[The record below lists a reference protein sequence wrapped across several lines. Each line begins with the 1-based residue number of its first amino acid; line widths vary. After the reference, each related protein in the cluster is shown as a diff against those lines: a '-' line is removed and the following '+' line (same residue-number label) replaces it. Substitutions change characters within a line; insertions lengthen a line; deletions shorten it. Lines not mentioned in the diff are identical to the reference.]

1 MCKMWKI
8 LTDNENEEYSKDNYK
23 YFLHNVV
30 VTTTL
35 DVKLVIA
42 EIIVFISYIIKVP
55 VSINLSLQY

>member
-8 LTDNENEEYSKDNYK
+8 LTDNEQEEHRKDNNK

-35 DVKLVIA
+35 DVTLVIA
-42 EIIVFISYIIKVP
+42 EIIVFIS
-55 VSINLSLQY
+55 